1 MNGAYTPTRRW
12 EMENPEMEFLQWLL
26 SKFVQMNDIDVETAT
41 LKEVLDKL
49 SEELTPIGGG

>member
-1 MNGAYTPTRRW
+1 
-12 EMENPEMEFLQWLL
+12 MENPEMEFLQWLL
-26 SKFVQMNDIDVETAT
+26 SKFVQMNDIDIEAAT